1 MKNKIF
7 TSIVLNIALVFIT
20 QAQQMVRIKAEPGK
34 SFMINEI
41 HAMLITDG
49 EKTTVKFVAPLETR
63 KPKYKEIDVQVDDE
77 VIMVNGKKIKAAKD
91 VEEAYKALKVGEI
104 LKLGIKRDG
113 NAVLV
118 SIEKA
123 DEKDMPKGMEIRRE
137 IGPDG
142 KEKVTDGNGKEI
154 KVINGKAIING
165 KEVDLSKP
173 PKDAKI
179 EIED

>member
-1 MKNKIF
+1 MKNKILAL
-7 TSIVLNIALVFIT
+7 IVLNLSIMFAVN
-20 QAQQMVRIKAEPGK
+20 AQQIVRFKAEPGK
-34 SFMINEI
+34 TFMINEI
-41 HAMLITDG
+41 HAMVITES

-63 KPKYKEIDVQVDDE
+63 KPKYKEIDVQVGDE
-77 VIMVNGKKIKAAKD
+77 VSMVNGKKVKAAKD
-91 VEEAYKALKVGEI
+91 IEDAYKALKVGEI
-104 LKLGIKRDG
+104 LKLGLKRDG

-154 KVINGKAIING
+154 KVKDGKAIING